1 MPYQEAKVYCDG
13 SHYIAI
19 PHTTRKTKPR
29 TTPPEEI
36 IVVEEKD
43 KRASESVPTAE
54 PEATYEEASESKD
67 LAVEQPKVSEPSK
80 RSVTKKEYFEELYL
94 QSQSMP
100 KGMRK
105 NYIKK
110 EMLPYFE
117 TDEQAEEYVVKNLER
132 KQRNLIARKVR
143 MWRKINLQNFNYFC
157 TFTYDSALHTEE
169 TFRRKLKNYLRNLC
183 YRKGWKYIGVW
194 ERSPEKNRLHFHGI
208 FYIPD
213 GTMRELV
220 PIEDYNLNTH
230 KRQITYQ
237 NTDFNSRFGRSDFVA
252 INSKLD
258 LGEMMQYIIKYL
270 EKTGEKLVY
279 SKGLPQFFISDIMD
293 KDVAAPIGI
302 EDKKLLLFVARNK
315 DIEEVYYNNY
325 DKTLREGVHLG
336 CISWENILQGLRGIK
351 SDIHYEKLI
360 INDLCRLLE
369 QKGFDGFLGFKEDV
383 EVDKNGYYRFWEKYT

>member
-13 SHYIAI
+13 LHYIAI

-29 TTPPEEI
+29 ITPPEEI

-67 LAVEQPKVSEPSK
+67 LAVEKPKVSEPSK

-132 KQRNLIARKVR
+132 KQRNLVARKVR

-169 TFRRKLKNYLRNLC
+169 TFRRN
-183 YRKGWKYIGVW
+183 
-194 ERSPEKNRLHFHGI
+194 
-208 FYIPD
+208 
-213 GTMRELV
+213 
-220 PIEDYNLNTH
+220 
-230 KRQITYQ
+230 
-237 NTDFNSRFGRSDFVA
+237 
-252 INSKLD
+252 
-258 LGEMMQYIIKYL
+258 
-270 EKTGEKLVY
+270 
-279 SKGLPQFFISDIMD
+279 
-293 KDVAAPIGI
+293 
-302 EDKKLLLFVARNK
+302 
-315 DIEEVYYNNY
+315 
-325 DKTLREGVHLG
+325 
-336 CISWENILQGLRGIK
+336 
-351 SDIHYEKLI
+351 
-360 INDLCRLLE
+360 
-369 QKGFDGFLGFKEDV
+369 
-383 EVDKNGYYRFWEKYT
+383 

>member
-43 KRASESVPTAE
+43 KRASESFPTAE
-54 PEATYEEASESKD
+54 PEATYEETSESKD

-117 TDEQAEEYVVKNLER
+117 TDEQAEEYVVKNLQR

-208 FYIPD
+208 FYIPE

-220 PIEDYNLNTH
+220 PIEGYNLNTH

-293 KDVAAPIGI
+293 KDVAATIGI
-302 EDKKLLLFVARNK
+302 EDKKLLLFDDFSCWNEGEY
-315 DIEEVYYNNY
+315 IGEVSAETIS
-325 DKTLREGVHLG
+325 KLRKV
-336 CISWENILQGLRGIK
+336 N
-351 SDIHYEKLI
+351 
-360 INDLCRLLE
+360 
-369 QKGFDGFLGFKEDV
+369 
-383 EVDKNGYYRFWEKYT
+383 

>member
-29 TTPPEEI
+29 ITPPEEI
-36 IVVEEKD
+36 IVVEEND
-43 KRASESVPTAE
+43 ERASESIPA
-54 PEATYEEASESKD
+54 AASETTCEDTSESED
-67 LAVEQPKVSEPSK
+67 LAVEQPNVSEPSK

-143 MWRKINLQNFNYFC
+143 MWRKINLQKFNYFC

-169 TFRRKLKNYLRNLC
+169 TFRRKLKNYLRNSC

-194 ERSPEKNRLHFHGI
+194 ERSPEKKRLHFHGI

-213 GTMRELV
+213 GTMRDLV

-258 LGEMMQYIIKYL
+258 LGEVMRYIIKYL
-270 EKTGEKLVY
+270 EKTGGKLVY

-293 KDVAAPIGI
+293 KDVATTIGI
-302 EDKKLLLFVARNK
+302 DDKKLLLF
-315 DIEEVYYNNY
+315 DDFSCWDEGEYIGEVSAETIS
-325 DKTLREGVHLG
+325 KLRKV
-336 CISWENILQGLRGIK
+336 N
-351 SDIHYEKLI
+351 
-360 INDLCRLLE
+360 
-369 QKGFDGFLGFKEDV
+369 
-383 EVDKNGYYRFWEKYT
+383 

>member
-29 TTPPEEI
+29 ITPPEEI
-36 IVVEEKD
+36 IVVEENAE
-43 KRASESVPTAE
+43 RASESIPTAASE
-54 PEATYEEASESKD
+54 TTCEEAGESED

-143 MWRKINLQNFNYFC
+143 VWRKINLQNFNYFC

-213 GTMRELV
+213 GTMRGFV

-270 EKTGEKLVY
+270 EKAGEKLVY

-302 EDKKLLLFVARNK
+302 EDKKVLLFDNFFCWNEGEY
-315 DIEEVYYNNY
+315 IGEVSAETIS
-325 DKTLREGVHLG
+325 KLRKVNRRE
-336 CISWENILQGLRGIK
+336 ISVIQGLK
-351 SDIHYEKLI
+351 MKKPQVEKRAHDCKRCSGSIALRRAFI
-360 INDLCRLLE
+360 FR
-369 QKGFDGFLGFKEDV
+369 V
-383 EVDKNGYYRFWEKYT
+383 

>member
-29 TTPPEEI
+29 ITPPEEI
-36 IVVEEKD
+36 IVVEKNDE
-43 KRASESVPTAE
+43 RASESIPA
-54 PEATYEEASESKD
+54 AASETTCEETSETED
-67 LAVEQPKVSEPSK
+67 LAVEQPKVSELSK
-80 RSVTKKEYFEELYL
+80 RSVNKKEYFEELYL

-169 TFRRKLKNYLRNLC
+169 SFRRKLKNYLRNLC

-220 PIEDYNLNTH
+220 PIDDYNLNTH

-237 NTDFNSRFGRSDFVA
+237 NTDFNSSFGRSDFVA
-252 INSKLD
+252 INSNLD
-258 LGEMMQYIIKYL
+258 LGEMMQYIIKYI

-302 EDKKLLLFVARNK
+302 EDKKLLLF
-315 DIEEVYYNNY
+315 DDFSCWDEGEYIGEVSAETIS
-325 DKTLREGVHLG
+325 KLRKV
-336 CISWENILQGLRGIK
+336 N
-351 SDIHYEKLI
+351 
-360 INDLCRLLE
+360 
-369 QKGFDGFLGFKEDV
+369 
-383 EVDKNGYYRFWEKYT
+383 

>member
-29 TTPPEEI
+29 ITPPEEI
-36 IVVEEKD
+36 IVVEEND
-43 KRASESVPTAE
+43 ERASESIPA
-54 PEATYEEASESKD
+54 AASETTCEDTSESED
-67 LAVEQPKVSEPSK
+67 LAVEQPNVSEPLK

-143 MWRKINLQNFNYFC
+143 LWRKINLQKFNYFC

-213 GTMRELV
+213 GTMRDLV

-237 NTDFNSRFGRSDFVA
+237 NMDFNSRFGRSDFVA

-258 LGEMMQYIIKYL
+258 LGEVMQYIIKYL
-270 EKTGEKLVY
+270 EKTGKKLVY

-293 KDVAAPIGI
+293 KDVATTIGI
-302 EDKKLLLFVARNK
+302 DDKKLLLF
-315 DIEEVYYNNY
+315 DDFSCWDEGEYIGEVSAETIS
-325 DKTLREGVHLG
+325 KLRKV
-336 CISWENILQGLRGIK
+336 N
-351 SDIHYEKLI
+351 
-360 INDLCRLLE
+360 
-369 QKGFDGFLGFKEDV
+369 
-383 EVDKNGYYRFWEKYT
+383 